1 MSAHV
6 LSVNVGRIV
15 EGDWAGR
22 LRRTA
27 IDKVR
32 VAGRLD
38 VDASGVEGDEQAD
51 TTYHGGPDKAVY
63 AFAREDLDRWED
75 ALGRRLHNGQ
85 FGENLTT
92 GGIDVNAALVGER
105 WRVGTVL
112 LEVSSVRIPCRVFAA
127 WLQETGWVRR
137 FTDEARPGP
146 YLRVLRPGRV
156 GAGDEIEVVHRPARG
171 VSVAT
176 VFRALT
182 ARPDLLPLLLDAPAL
197 EQDLVRRARRLLG
210 TPASTQR

>member
-6 LSVNVGRIV
+6 LSVNVGRVI
-15 EGDWAGR
+15 EADWAGR

-38 VDASGVEGDEQAD
+38 VDTGGVEGDAQAD
-51 TTYHGGPDKAVY
+51 TKYHGGPDKAVY
-63 AFAREDLDRWED
+63 AFAREDLDRWEGLLD
-75 ALGRRLHNGQ
+75 RRLHNGQ

-92 GGIDVNAALVGER
+92 GGIDVNAALVGEQ
-105 WRVGTVL
+105 WRVGTAL
-112 LEVSSVRIPCRVFAA
+112 LEVCSVRIPCRVFAA
-127 WLQETGWVRR
+127 WLRETGWVRR
-137 FTDEARPGP
+137 FTDDARPGP

-156 GAGDEIEVVHRPARG
+156 GAGDEIEVVHRPTGG
-171 VSVAT
+171 VPVAS

-182 ARPDLLPLLLDAPAL
+182 TRPDLLPLLLDVPAL